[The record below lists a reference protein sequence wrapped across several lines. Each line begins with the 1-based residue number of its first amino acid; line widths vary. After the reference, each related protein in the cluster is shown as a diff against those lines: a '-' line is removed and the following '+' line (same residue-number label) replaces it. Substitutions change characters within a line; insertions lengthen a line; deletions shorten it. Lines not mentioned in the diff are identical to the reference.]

1 MEHIEEAGIHSGDS
15 ACVLPAMTITPAQQ
29 KAIREAT
36 LKIAQGVGVLGLI
49 NIQFAMAEDILYVL
63 EANPRASRTVP
74 FVSKATGVPLAKA
87 AARISMGTKISELR
101 SEGLLPSEGDGV
113 AKGISV
119 KEAVLPWN
127 RFRRTDGRGVD
138 AVLGPEMRST
148 GEVMGIAETF
158 GESYAKSQISS
169 FGPLPKSGTVFISL
183 ADKDK
188 QSGLAP
194 ARAFLQLGFKIIAT
208 GGTADFFANNDI
220 LAQKIRK
227 NSEGTGPL
235 GERTIVELLNSGE
248 VDLVINTPVGRGTRA
263 DGWAIRT
270 AAVQRSIPCITTTAG
285 FSAAVEGIKAL
296 QRGELSVL
304 PIQEWLKK

>member
-1 MEHIEEAGIHSGDS
+1 
-15 ACVLPAMTITPAQQ
+15 
-29 KAIREAT
+29 
-36 LKIAQGVGVLGLI
+36 
-49 NIQFAMAEDILYVL
+49 
-63 EANPRASRTVP
+63 
-74 FVSKATGVPLAKA
+74 
-87 AARISMGTKISELR
+87 
-101 SEGLLPSEGDGV
+101 
-113 AKGISV
+113 
-119 KEAVLPWN
+119 
-127 RFRRTDGRGVD
+127 
-138 AVLGPEMRST
+138 MRST

-208 GGTADFFANNDI
+208 GGTADFFANSDI